1 MNKERMSE
9 FTSCAHGTVP
19 LAWFT
24 QNTLKYIIHVKLHSL
39 VLELKLYKLYLIVN
53 QLTNYT

>member
-39 VLELKLYKLYLIVN
+39 VLELKLYKVYLIVN
-53 QLTNYT
+53 QL